1 MGAVVKEDYIVIEEL
16 VRNMASDFIAEA
28 FVGELEYLLD
38 KNILDTLIV
47 KNHGM
52 NARAQ
57 SKDVLYVD
65 SVFTSQDV
73 DFKENIVV
81 HLSKS
86 SIYHQLPEIFFYP
99 LSLGVNSSNKKE
111 VVNTIRKNREKEK
124 RDLDFFTFFDTEIFK
139 EKVKINNRSLNFFS
153 DKRSK
158 KNLVDI
164 FKQIVNADLL
174 ISDESFYK
182 LFLNLCKSE
191 VFKENLPEL
200 EKLIHTVLGLKV
212 KIDYVPSVINES
224 PFLSLGDAVLGVD
237 LGLSGQVYSE
247 IDDVKVEVQLENDIE
262 NFKTLERNTLMIK
275 EVLSFFLISSRKI
288 NITFKSNPTQ
298 GFILSEKFLGYNSY
312 LN

>member
-1 MGAVVKEDYIVIEEL
+1 MGAVVKEDYIVIDEL

-38 KNILDTLIV
+38 KDILDTLIV

-52 NARAQ
+52 NTRAQ
-57 SKDVLYVD
+57 SKDVLNVD
-65 SVFTSQDV
+65 SVFTSRDV

-99 LSLGVNSSNKKE
+99 LSLGVNSNNKKD

-124 RDLDFFTFFDTEIFK
+124 KDLDFFTFFDTEIFK

-153 DKRSK
+153 DEKSK
-158 KNLVDI
+158 KNLVNI
-164 FKQIVNADLL
+164 FKQIVNVDLL
-174 ISDESFYK
+174 MSDQSFYK

-191 VFKENLPEL
+191 SFKENLPEL

-212 KIDYVPSVINES
+212 KIEYTPNVINES
-224 PFLSLGDAVLGVD
+224 PFLSLGDAVLGVN
-237 LGLSGQVYSE
+237 LGLSGQVESE
-247 IDDVKVEVQLENDIE
+247 IDDIKVEVQLENNVED
-262 NFKTLERNTLMIK
+262 FKTLDRYSLMIK
-275 EVLSFFLISSRKI
+275 EVLNFFIISSRKI
-288 NITFKSNPTQ
+288 NVTFKSDPDQ
-298 GFILSEKFLGYNSY
+298 GFILSGNFLGYNSY